1 MAVDGTYN
9 IELET
14 PMGNR
19 PGKLTLKTEGGS
31 LSGSIVTE
39 QGEQSFEGGTTSGDD
54 IAFPIQ
60 LNTAMGS
67 FNLKFKGTV
76 SGDAIS
82 GQIDTGSF
90 GSFPFKGTRA

>member
-19 PGKLTLKTEGGS
+19 PGKLTLKADGGS
-31 LSGSIVTE
+31 LSGSMVTE

-54 IAFPIQ
+54 FSFPIQ

-67 FNLKFKGTV
+67 FNLTFKGTT

-82 GQIDTGSF
+82 GQVDTGTY
-90 GSFPFKGTRA
+90 GSFPFKGIRT